1 MENGEKEKNNEERIF
16 KLQRITIILLFGV
29 FAAICVLI
37 WQNSSRNENL
47 EVIEAPIAI
56 QTGSST
62 TEQNFKVADEDATE
76 VNKDDEFASWKNY
89 TNNDVGYKLKYP
101 ADWVLKDVNE
111 LSEITDK
118 DVKYIT
124 VTTPDKKYFIHFGLA
139 KKGASYS
146 TTDRSGI
153 GAGDIVKNGEITIL
167 KTTFKSDEL
176 VYKDKIKELFYP
188 QGVKITADDKWQFTA
203 SFSASDKVDYATLD
217 MTNLEERLTAEKIL
231 STVEI
236 L

>member
-124 VTTPDKKYFIHFGLA
+124 VTTPDKKYFLA
-139 KKGASYS
+139 
-146 TTDRSGI
+146 I
-153 GAGDIVKNGEITIL
+153 
-167 KTTFKSDEL
+167 
-176 VYKDKIKELFYP
+176 
-188 QGVKITADDKWQFTA
+188 
-203 SFSASDKVDYATLD
+203 
-217 MTNLEERLTAEKIL
+217 
-231 STVEI
+231 
-236 L
+236 